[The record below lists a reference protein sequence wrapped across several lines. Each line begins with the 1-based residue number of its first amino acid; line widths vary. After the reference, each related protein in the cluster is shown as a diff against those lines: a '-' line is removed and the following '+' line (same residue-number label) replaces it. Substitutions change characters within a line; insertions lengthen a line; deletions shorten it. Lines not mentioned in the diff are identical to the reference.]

1 MHSELSIDRHT
12 CTPHRQAHTHVIIG
26 AADCRKG
33 RSRLARLAR
42 GQADDWSSWQ
52 QQEHT
57 VQAALSFSPPGRLSC
72 AAARAMS
79 SRAEYSTF
87 LDAYHLGGDHG
98 HQDSCAGRPG
108 ATQHGVLRA
117 TRRMDGRRNISQLIT
132 KTSHR
137 RPPRRGPSRRRT
149 KRGYMRFL
157 NNSLWPSLSCLPLG
171 TGRVCTLHRRAGI
184 TDNQTHRSTHAR
196 TG

>member
-12 CTPHRQAHTHVIIG
+12 CTPHRQAHTHVVIG

-42 GQADDWSSWQ
+42 GRADGRSSWQ
-52 QQEHT
+52 HEEHT

-79 SRAEYSTF
+79 SRAEYSSF
-87 LDAYHLGGDHG
+87 LDACHLGGDHG

-108 ATQHGVLRA
+108 ATRHGVLRA
-117 TRRMDGRRNISQLIT
+117 TRRMDGRRNISQVMA
-132 KTSHR
+132 KTLYCDS
-137 RPPRRGPSRRRT
+137 PRRG
-149 KRGYMRFL
+149 L
-157 NNSLWPSLSCLPLG
+157 SLSPG
-171 TGRVCTLHRRAGI
+171 TLLASHGHGHLTL
-184 TDNQTHRSTHAR
+184 
-196 TG
+196 

>member
-12 CTPHRQAHTHVIIG
+12 CTPHRQAHTHVVIG

-42 GQADDWSSWQ
+42 GRAGGLSSWQ
-52 QQEHT
+52 QEEHV
-57 VQAALSFSPPGRLSC
+57 VQAAPSFSPPGRLSC

-79 SRAEYSTF
+79 SRAEYSSF
-87 LDAYHLGGDHG
+87 LDACHLGGDHG

-117 TRRMDGRRNISQLIT
+117 TRRMDGRRKISQVMAKTLYLI
-132 KTSHR
+132 
-137 RPPRRGPSRRRT
+137 
-149 KRGYMRFL
+149 L
-157 NNSLWPSLSCLPLG
+157 C
-171 TGRVCTLHRRAGI
+171 I
-184 TDNQTHRSTHAR
+184 T
-196 TG
+196 